1 MRLHL
6 LPIFLAATAASA
18 EAQPIATSFDELR
31 TRLTPG
37 QSIAVT
43 DAAGTVVNGTVIAVT
58 PDSLQLRTG
67 PSGAATPLTLAERQ
81 VNHITTERSDPLW
94 NGMLIGFASGAAPV
108 ALLGLGSS
116 ASAGEV
122 GQVALGY
129 GAIGLITG
137 LLVDMFNR
145 ESVTLYVH
153 QPTRAPARMQM
164 SVVPLRRGAALQLR
178 ASF

>member
-1 MRLHL
+1 MRLHVL
-6 LPIFLAATAASA
+6 AVFLAASTAASA
-18 EAQPIATSFDELR
+18 EAQPIATSFDDLR
-31 TRLTPG
+31 GTLTPG
-37 QSIAVT
+37 QSIVVT
-43 DAAGTVVNGTVIAVT
+43 DVSGTVITGKVIAVS
-58 PDSLQLRTG
+58 PDSLQLRIRSSTRI
-67 PSGAATPLTLAERQ
+67 TLTERQ
-81 VNHITTERSDPLW
+81 VNHITAERSDPLW

-122 GQVALGY
+122 GQAALGY

-137 LLVDMFNR
+137 LLVDIFNK

-153 QPTRAPARMQM
+153 QPARAPARVQM